1 MEKIILGQHM
11 KHPITLSYVPED
23 ADIHLSSYW
32 YGSRMSREN
41 LQSFPFDGCRIQPMV
56 ESEVSKQDIL
66 AGLTEEDRHK
76 FGEIMLYC
84 TELTDYLFWAQT
96 SSNELSKVLPAWYGE
111 IGATDLENLARQVT
125 EKVWKELLALFEKSS
140 PEVAAEYFKKW
151 DRSDLERLNQDID
164 HLEKQ
169 KEQLLQ
175 ERRIRCS

>member
-11 KHPITLSYVPED
+11 EHPITLSYVPED
-23 ADIHLSSYW
+23 ADIHISSYW

-41 LQSFPFDGCRIQPMV
+41 LQSFPFDDWRIQPMV

-96 SSNELSKVLPAWYGE
+96 SSNELGKVLPAWYGE
-111 IGATDLENLARQVT
+111 IGAADLENLARQVT
-125 EKVWKELLALFEKSS
+125 EKVWNGLLALFEKSS

-151 DRSDLERLNQDID
+151 DRQDLEKLDRDIQT
-164 HLEKQ
+164 LEKQ
-169 KEQLLQ
+169 KEELVK
-175 ERRIRCS
+175 ERRVTCS